1 MLFGGLLGFSIL
13 TLFDLSIT
21 RMIRGTSSARKSVQ
35 ALLNLFHL
43 LIFDVL
49 LNELVDFIAIL
60 TAA

>member
-1 MLFGGLLGFSIL
+1 
-13 TLFDLSIT
+13 
-21 RMIRGTSSARKSVQ
+21 MIRGTSSARKSVQ